1 MEPQKLSLV
10 FCELH
15 NKKIHGFTNES
26 TPNINT
32 HYLVIEKIK
41 VSEFYDTNLDE
52 TDDKDDEEDETEE
65 YDVDD
70 SDDEEIDLN
79 YYCNSRKNMYLELP
93 KSVKCSDGIR
103 NYAHIM
109 EQPNTYNPQIVQC
122 ITLPGEECVAI
133 IKTFWIRWIQR
144 KWKKIYKN
152 RLDIINKRK
161 HPTSLIYRERNGNW
175 SSSCIFLPSI
185 KGMLCS

>member
-152 RLDIINKRK
+152 RLDIINRRK
-161 HPTSLIYRERNGNW
+161 KTASLIYRERNGNW
-175 SSSCIFLPSI
+175 PLSCSRLPSI
-185 KGMLCS
+185 QGMLTY

>member
-41 VSEFYDTNLDE
+41 VSEFYDTNLDKNDE
-52 TDDKDDEEDETEE
+52 EDDEDDEEDNPEE

-70 SDDEEIDLN
+70 SDDEEMDLN
-79 YYCNSRKNMYLELP
+79 SYCNSRKNMYLELP
-93 KSVKCSDGIR
+93 KSVKCSDEIR
-103 NYAHIM
+103 IMLISWNNLAHIIHRLF
-109 EQPNTYNPQIVQC
+109 IVSRY
-122 ITLPGEECVAI
+122 LV
-133 IKTFWIRWIQR
+133 
-144 KWKKIYKN
+144 KN
-152 RLDIINKRK
+152 VL
-161 HPTSLIYRERNGNW
+161 L
-175 SSSCIFLPSI
+175 
-185 KGMLCS
+185 